1 MQKEGAH
8 KLLKDSDR
16 ISFSKDVAETL
27 GIEAAIILELYQQ
40 NKITYSDDSELFK
53 SLVKQKLPFIEHAL
67 IEACLKKLLHYKLI
81 SNTQKT
87 INKKNYDIK
96 PAQANNAKKLKIDT
110 NWSPSNEA
118 LEILNM
124 GEIPEIFIS
133 SKVKEF
139 VLYWSER
146 GQERNNWN
154 TSFIDYIRREWAKE
168 QSSTKGLPH
177 TIDFEWSPSNDAYDI
192 LELSDI
198 SKESASKYLR
208 EFILYWKEN
217 GSAFTTWNSKFIE
230 HVKRRHVSDNQNL
243 KNEENQKHTEPGKY
257 GKDFSARKGDSSWAS
272 EIKFE

>member
-1 MQKEGAH
+1 M
-8 KLLKDSDR
+8 KDFDR

-40 NKITYSDDSELFK
+40 NKITYSGDSELFK
-53 SLVKQKLPFIEHAL
+53 TLVKQELPFIEHAL
-67 IEACLKKLLHYKLI
+67 IEACLKKLLNYKLI
-81 SNTQKT
+81 SNSQEIT
-87 INKKNYDIK
+87 NKKNYNIK
-96 PAQANNAKKLKIDT
+96 PAQANNTKKLKIDS
-110 NWSPSNEA
+110 NWLPSNEA

-124 GEIPEIFIS
+124 GEVPKTFIS

-257 GKDFSARKGDSSWAS
+257 GKDFSARKGDTSWAS
-272 EIKFE
+272 EINFE